1 MHVKMEAFEMTIRIG
16 IRWKVDAE
24 PSAVA
29 AILHSN
35 TYVIQLGKE
44 DVCSGSC
51 KIWVPINIIYVSTE
65 LQCTV
70 RDDSGERQ
78 LFWLLE
84 QHPPNNSDNYDGAG
98 AA

>member
-29 AILHSN
+29 AILHSY

-51 KIWVPINIIYVSTE
+51 KI
-65 LQCTV
+65 
-70 RDDSGERQ
+70 
-78 LFWLLE
+78 
-84 QHPPNNSDNYDGAG
+84 
-98 AA
+98 